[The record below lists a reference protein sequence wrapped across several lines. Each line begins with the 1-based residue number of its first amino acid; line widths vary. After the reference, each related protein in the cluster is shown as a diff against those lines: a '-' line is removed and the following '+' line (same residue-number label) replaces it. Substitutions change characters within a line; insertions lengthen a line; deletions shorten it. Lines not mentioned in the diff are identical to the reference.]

1 MNNLTPEEEERLKK
15 LLKLPPSKIDR
26 LERIINEDEKWEW
39 LWALTRKFGMWVFTI
54 TAALVAF
61 RDDIVTLF
69 SIIFGRGG
77 PE

>member
-1 MNNLTPEEEERLKK
+1 MQNLTPEEEERLKK
-15 LLKLPPSKIDR
+15 LLSLPDSKIAR

-61 RDDIVTLF
+61 REDIITLF
-69 SIIFGRGG
+69 SVIFGRGG
-77 PE
+77 QD